1 MRDSGADKETPAD
14 SVGEPTLF
22 PLPSPLPPAPRPLPS
37 YPRRGVRLREANRG
51 QLSWGP
57 IDVDSMLPQDHP
69 ARAIWAVVDQ
79 LDLSALYVPIQ
90 AREEVAGAPAIDPK
104 VLLALWVYGTSD
116 GEGSAREIWRLT
128 TLHTAYRWICGGVDI
143 GYHTISDFRSQQA
156 EVIDA
161 LITQVLTLLLHQD
174 LVDLHRV
181 AQDGTRVRASAG
193 ASSFRRG
200 QTLDTLMAE
209 ARKHLAA
216 VQQDAVNPELTA
228 RQAAA
233 RRRGAEDRLARLEA
247 AVGEIP
253 AVTAVKARSGAK
265 DKAVRVSTTDPEA
278 RVMKMG
284 DGGFRPAYNVQLAT
298 TTDRA
303 RVIVGVQ
310 VSNSGSDQGLS
321 TPMLDEIERRTGQ
334 RPAELLADGGY
345 NAHEAIDHATE
356 QGTTCYMPLPAPRKG
371 DARDPH
377 EPRAHD
383 STAVAAWRGRMATDE
398 AKTIYRQRAATAE
411 TVNADAKTHRG
422 LNGLSVRGQPKV
434 QASASLFVLTYNI
447 LRLITLTG

>member
-1 MRDSGADKETPAD
+1 
-14 SVGEPTLF
+14 
-22 PLPSPLPPAPRPLPS
+22 
-37 YPRRGVRLREANRG
+37 
-51 QLSWGP
+51 
-57 IDVDSMLPQDHP
+57 MLPQDHP
-69 ARAIWAVVDQ
+69 ARAIWTVVDR
-79 LDLSALYVPIQ
+79 LDLSALYIPIE
-90 AREEVAGAPAIDPK
+90 AREGIAGAPAIDPK

-143 GYHTISDFRSQQA
+143 GYHTISDFRSEQV

-161 LITQVLTLLLHQD
+161 LITQVLALLLQQD
-174 LVDLHRV
+174 LIDLQRV

-209 ARKHLAA
+209 AREHLAA
-216 VQQDAVNPELTA
+216 VQQDAANPELSA

-247 AVGEIP
+247 AVGQIP
-253 AVTAVKARSGAK
+253 AVTAVKARSHAK
-265 DKAVRVSTTDPEA
+265 DPTVRVSTTDPEA

-284 DGGFRPAYNVQLAT
+284 DGGYRPAYNVQLAT

-310 VSNSGSDQGLS
+310 VSNCGNDQGLS
-321 TPMLDEIERRTGQ
+321 TPMLDEVEQRTGQ
-334 RPAELLADGGY
+334 RPAELLVDGGY
-345 NAHEAIDHATE
+345 NAHEAIEHATAN
-356 QGTTCYMPLPAPRKG
+356 GTTCYAPLPKPRKG
-371 DARDPH
+371 DTRDPH
-377 EPRAHD
+377 APRADD
-383 STAVAAWRGRMATDE
+383 SAAIAAWRSRMGTDE
-398 AKTIYRQRAATAE
+398 AKAIYRQRAATAE

-422 LNGLSVRGQPKV
+422 LSAFAVRGHPKV